1 MADYKYIN
9 LSYLNEVSSGDTET
23 KKQLIELFFEQVDSI
38 KNSFEC
44 ALAINDKD
52 EIRKTA
58 HLAKSSTKIMGI
70 DNISEQMQKLEYS
83 IKSNPDTTDCKPYI
97 DFFLNNIGN
106 ATDELRQELAL
117 LN

>member
-9 LSYLNEVSSGDTET
+9 LSYLNEVSSGDPET
-23 KKQLIELFFEQVDSI
+23 KKQLIKLFFEQVDAI

-70 DNISEQMQKLEYS
+70 NNISEQMQKLEYS
-83 IKSNPDTTDCKPYI
+83 IKGNSETTDCKPYI
-97 DFFLNNIGN
+97 DFFLNNIDN
-106 ATDELRQELAL
+106 AIGELNQELAFL
-117 LN
+117 D